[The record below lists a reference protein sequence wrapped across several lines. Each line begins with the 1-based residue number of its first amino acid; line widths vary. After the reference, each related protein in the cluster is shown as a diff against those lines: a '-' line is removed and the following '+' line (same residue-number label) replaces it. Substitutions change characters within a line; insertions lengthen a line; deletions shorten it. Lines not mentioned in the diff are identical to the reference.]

1 MVLNETTGTS
11 RAAERTGAARRAKA
25 SQNDMIRPSPLKT
38 TLIHIVFDSACLFL
52 SIIAA
57 LLARLLAGGSI
68 RFSTY
73 LPLLLIWPLL
83 LFYFFSVRLYPAI
96 LLPPQEE
103 FRKCAQG
110 TTFAFAFMWIIL
122 FFLRP
127 LPDFSRAAM
136 LGAWALAC
144 VSIPLARHIL
154 RKKYAS
160 RPWWGEGILIC
171 GQTEKAAEL
180 FSRISSHP
188 ELGLKPEAIVP
199 YPDASAAAS
208 PGLPP
213 LRKLPEVWT
222 PASGNRPPASALIL
236 IDRKSEENQ
245 HALMRL
251 SRHFRRALF
260 VLPDF
265 SPLGLWVSGTDVAGI
280 FALEVNQKLLAPWR
294 QTVKRLIDLGAI
306 LCAAP
311 LLVPLMALLAFLVW
325 REDGGSVFYS
335 QTRIGKGGRP
345 FRMWKFRTMIPDADK
360 RLAEFLEADP
370 RLKEEWAQTQKLR
383 HDPRITKIGHFL
395 RRTSLDE
402 LPQLWNVFGGSMS
415 LVGPRPIVK
424 NEIEKYGEV
433 FDLYARVLPGMTGFW
448 QVSGRSSLSYTARL
462 RLDSYYIRNWSV
474 WFDLYII
481 CATPGALL
489 RISDAC

>member
-1 MVLNETTGTS
+1 MVLHEAIRKIS
-11 RAAERTGAARRAKA
+11 LAAERKGAARRAKA
-25 SQNDMIRPSPLKT
+25 SQNDMIQPSPLKT
-38 TLIHIVFDSACLFL
+38 TLIHIVLDSSCLLL
-52 SIIAA
+52 SIVAA

-110 TTFAFAFMWIIL
+110 ATFAFAFMWIIL

-127 LPDFSRAAM
+127 LPDFSRAAL
-136 LGAWALAC
+136 LGAWILTC
-144 VSIPLARHIL
+144 VSIPFGRHIL
-154 RKKYAS
+154 KKKCAS

-171 GQTEKAAEL
+171 GQMEKAAEL
-180 FSRISSHP
+180 FSLLASHP
-188 ELGLKPEAIVP
+188 ELGLKPKAIVP
-199 YPDASAAAS
+199 YPDAAT
-208 PGLPP
+208 PGLNLPLKNLSTIRPP
-213 LRKLPEVWT
+213 VNDDPL
-222 PASGNRPPASALIL
+222 PASALIL
-236 IDRKSEENQ
+236 IDKKSEENQ

-294 QTVKRLIDLGAI
+294 QKVKRLIDLGAI
-306 LCAAP
+306 ICAAP
-311 LLVPLMALLAFLVW
+311 LFMPLMALLAFLIW
-325 REDGGSVFYS
+325 REDGGPVFYS

-345 FRMWKFRTMIPDADK
+345 FRMWKFRTMIPNADK

-370 RLKEEWAQTQKLR
+370 RLKEEWTQTQKLR
-383 HDPRITKIGHFL
+383 RDPRITGVGHFL

-402 LPQLWNVFGGSMS
+402 LPQLWNVFEGSMS

-424 NEIEKYGEV
+424 SEIEKYGEV
-433 FDLYARVLPGMTGFW
+433 FDLYARVRPGMTGFW
-448 QVSGRSSLSYTARL
+448 QVSGRSSLSYTTRIQ
-462 RLDSYYIRNWSV
+462 LDSYYIRNWSV

-489 RISDAC
+489 KISDAC